1 MLHALKHV
9 ASLLLGAGILILG
22 NGLIGIVL
30 PVRMSLEHVPTEFSG
45 LVMSAYYGGLVCGCL
60 WGQGVISRVGHIRAF
75 AAFAGGVA
83 ATTLLFPLWFDPIV
97 WAVLRIAIG
106 FLMAGLFFTIE
117 SWLNLRSSK
126 KTRGQ
131 ILSLYMVTSYLA
143 SVLGQLL
150 VNVWSVKGLELFSLG
165 AMLLCVSLVPV
176 VLTRV
181 AGPDIDNVSRLSIKR
196 LYRISPLGVV
206 ASLGSGLI
214 SGAFYGMG
222 PVFGAEIGMS
232 VFLISVFMGITLM
245 GGLLMQWPIGW
256 LSDKYDR
263 RSVLLAVLIAIAT
276 TALLEY
282 ALSRTSHA
290 TTWVLIMT
298 GLFGGCAATVYP
310 LAVAHAFD
318 YVERDHMVAASAG
331 MLLSWS
337 IGATAGPLLASLMM
351 SRGND
356 WALFLFLAGVA
367 GALAA
372 FTRYRMGRRVAL
384 PASEQAKFAPR
395 GEGPVAGSL
404 DPRAKPV
411 KAAPA
416 AARA

>member
-1 MLHALKHV
+1 MLQALKHV
-9 ASLLLGAGILILG
+9 ASLLAGAGILILG

-60 WGQGVISRVGHIRAF
+60 GGQGVIARVGHIRAF

-117 SWLNLRSSK
+117 SWLNLRSTK

-131 ILSLYMVTSYLA
+131 ILSLYMFTSYLA

-181 AGPDIDNVSRLSIKR
+181 AGPDMDKVARLSTAK

-206 ASLGSGLI
+206 
-214 SGAFYGMG
+214 
-222 PVFGAEIGMS
+222 
-232 VFLISVFMGITLM
+232 
-245 GGLLMQWPIGW
+245 
-256 LSDKYDR
+256 
-263 RSVLLAVLIAIAT
+263 
-276 TALLEY
+276 
-282 ALSRTSHA
+282 
-290 TTWVLIMT
+290 
-298 GLFGGCAATVYP
+298 
-310 LAVAHAFD
+310 
-318 YVERDHMVAASAG
+318 
-331 MLLSWS
+331 
-337 IGATAGPLLASLMM
+337 
-351 SRGND
+351 
-356 WALFLFLAGVA
+356 
-367 GALAA
+367 
-372 FTRYRMGRRVAL
+372 
-384 PASEQAKFAPR
+384 
-395 GEGPVAGSL
+395 
-404 DPRAKPV
+404 
-411 KAAPA
+411 
-416 AARA
+416 

>member
-1 MLHALKHV
+1 MLQALKQV

-117 SWLNLRSSK
+117 SWLNLRSTK

-143 SVLGQLL
+143 SVLGQML

-181 AGPDIDNVSRLSIKR
+181 AGPDMDKVARLSIAK

-222 PVFGAEIGMS
+222 PVFGAGIGMS
-232 VFLISVFMGITLM
+232 VFFISVFMGITLM
-245 GGLLMQWPIGW
+245 GGLVIQWPIGW

-263 RSVLLAVLIAIAT
+263 RTVLLAVLIAIAT
-276 TALLEY
+276 ISLIEY

-290 TTWVLIMT
+290 TTALLVMT

-337 IGATAGPLLASLMM
+337 SVP
-351 SRGND
+351 R
-356 WALFLFLAGVA
+356 
-367 GALAA
+367 
-372 FTRYRMGRRVAL
+372 
-384 PASEQAKFAPR
+384 PARCWPR
-395 GEGPVAGSL
+395 
-404 DPRAKPV
+404 
-411 KAAPA
+411 
-416 AARA
+416 